1 MFGKINENNEVIT
14 TGNLFELI
22 KTVKRPNNLTEEQL
36 KDLNVYN
43 VVRDNARIEPWQ
55 YVVKSNYTFD
65 GDNEVINETK
75 VVEDKTIE
83 DFREEIKKQK
93 IKPELYRILS
103 EGFETSKGI
112 TLDAEKDRMNDF
124 ANAVQFAEAGGATN
138 IKIRDFYN
146 VTHEIGIT
154 DFNQMI
160 LELGIN
166 YEKQLQTKWALEEHI
181 DTLTDYQTINDM
193 YWRKA
198 VYTGDDIDAEF
209 SHWEY
214 NEVL

>member
-22 KTVKRPNNLTEEQL
+22 KTVKRPNNLTKEQL
-36 KDLNVYN
+36 KDLNVYE
-43 VVRDNARIEPWQ
+43 VIRDNSNIEPWQ
-55 YVVKSNYTFD
+55 YVVRSDYTFD
-65 GDNEVINETK
+65 SASEVINETR
-75 VVEDKTIE
+75 VVESKTIE
-83 DFREEIKKQK
+83 DFKEEIKKSK
-93 IKPELYRILS
+93 IKKVLFDVLS

-124 ANAVQFAEAGGATN
+124 ANAVQFAEASGATN
-138 IKIRDFYN
+138 ITIRDFYN
-146 VTHEIGIT
+146 VTHEVSIT

-160 LELGIN
+160 LELGMN
-166 YEKQLQTKWALEEHI
+166 YQQQLQNKWKLEEHI
-181 DTLTDYQTINDM
+181 DSLTDYQSINDM

-198 VYTGDDIDAEF
+198 VYTGDDIDTEF

-214 NEVL
+214 NEVI